1 MQKLSAQTHSD
12 AIRHGLNMLEME
24 IERLTHQVRALKIVN
39 QSLKDN
45 LKACTDA
52 ENQKEL
58 IEDNKYLTEILE
70 RVVVDFKGVCA
81 VFEWDIDEL
90 NSLRIASEHLQR
102 IKGGNNG

>member
-1 MQKLSAQTHSD
+1 MPKLSAQTHSD

-52 ENQKEL
+52 DTQKAL
-58 IEDNKYLTEILE
+58 IEDNKDLTEILE
-70 RVVVDFKGVCA
+70 RVVVDFKAVCA
-81 VFEWDIDEL
+81 LREWNSNDF

-102 IKGGNNG
+102 IKGENNG